1 LFFPY
6 GAIGGRRAVLL
17 RSDWAYDSGPRVR
30 APVRT
35 GARTPQIIG
44 AAIGLGAK
52 DSRCE
57 HGPAALQG
65 GGILDRLQQ
74 QLPASIWS
82 GILHARGNARGCDV
96 LPNIAAFCTR
106 LARAT
111 YKAVRTDRCAWVI
124 GGDHSCAIGSWSGIA
139 SAYDGS
145 LGLIWIDAHLDS
157 HTPDSSPSGAV
168 HGMPL
173 ACLLG
178 AGPPLLTELG
188 GHGAKLR
195 AQNVCVLGV
204 RSFEPA
210 EEMLLQRLGV
220 HVVFMDEIRRRGMA
234 AVFAEAIDRVS
245 SNTVGFGVTIDLDVI
260 DPRDAPGVGSPE
272 PGGIAGAEL
281 AQVLAQLAGR
291 HDLTGVEIAEFNPER
306 DVNGATATLIYELL
320 ASIAGKRGE

>member
-1 LFFPY
+1 M
-6 GAIGGRRAVLL
+6 LL
-17 RSDWAYDSGPRVR
+17 RNDWAYQSGPRVL
-30 APVRT
+30 ASART

-52 DSRCE
+52 DNRCE
-57 HGPAALQG
+57 HGPAALQA

-74 QLPASIWS
+74 QLPASTWA
-82 GILHARGNARGCDV
+82 GILHARGNARGHDL

-111 YKAVRTDRCAWVI
+111 YKAARTDRCAWII

-145 LGLIWIDAHLDS
+145 LGLIWVDAHLDS
-157 HTPDSSPSGAV
+157 HTPESSPSGAV

-178 AGPPLLTELG
+178 VGSPSLTELG
-188 GHGAKLR
+188 GYGPKLLP
-195 AQNVCVLGV
+195 QNVCVIGV

-210 EEMLLQRLGV
+210 EAMLLQRLGV
-220 HVVFMDEIRRRGMA
+220 HIVLMDEIRQRGMA
-234 AVFAEAIDRVS
+234 AVVAEAIDRVS
-245 SNTVGFGVTIDLDVI
+245 SNTAGFGITIDLDVV
-260 DPRDAPGVGSPE
+260 DPRDAPAVGSPE
-272 PGGIAGAEL
+272 PGGIAGADL
-281 AQVLAQLAGR
+281 VQALAQLAR
-291 HDLTGVEIAEFNPER
+291 HPNLAGVEIAEFNPER

>member
-1 LFFPY
+1 M
-6 GAIGGRRAVLL
+6 LL
-17 RSDWAYDSGPRVR
+17 RNDWAYERSPRVR
-30 APVRT
+30 ASVRA

-57 HGPAALQG
+57 HGPAALQAAG
-65 GGILDRLQQ
+65 VVDQLQQ
-74 QLPASIWS
+74 QLPASTWT
-82 GILHARGNARGCDV
+82 GILHARGNARGSDV
-96 LPNIAAFCTR
+96 LPSIAAFCTR

-111 YKAVRTDRCAWVI
+111 YKAARTDRCAWII

-139 SAYDGS
+139 SAYDAP
-145 LGLIWIDAHLDS
+145 LGLIWVDAHLDS

-178 AGPPLLTELG
+178 AGSPLLTQLC
-188 GHGAKLR
+188 GHGPKLR
-195 AQNVCVLGV
+195 PQNVSVIGV

-210 EEMLLQRLGV
+210 EAMLLQRLGV
-220 HVVFMDEIRRRGMA
+220 HIVFMDEVRRRGMA
-234 AVFAEAIDRVS
+234 AVVAEAIDRVG
-245 SNTVGFGVTIDLDVI
+245 SNTASFGVTIDLDVV

-281 AQVLAQLAGR
+281 VQALGQLAGR
-291 HDLTGVEIAEFNPER
+291 HDLAGVEIAEFNPER
-306 DVNGATATLIYELL
+306 DVNGATATLIYEML

>member
-1 LFFPY
+1 
-6 GAIGGRRAVLL
+6 VLL
-17 RSDWAYDSGPRVR
+17 QNDRAYERSPRVR
-30 APVRT
+30 VSART

-44 AAIGLGAK
+44 AAIGLGAM
-52 DSRCE
+52 DNRCE
-57 HGPAALQG
+57 HGPAALQA

-74 QLPASIWS
+74 QLPASTWT
-82 GILHARGNARGCDV
+82 GILHARGNARGSDV
-96 LPNIAAFCTR
+96 LPSIAAFCTR

-111 YKAVRTDRCAWVI
+111 YKAARTDRCAWII

-139 SAYDGS
+139 SAYDAP
-145 LGLIWIDAHLDS
+145 LGLIWVDAHLDS

-178 AGPPLLTELG
+178 TGSPLLTQLC
-188 GHGAKLR
+188 GHGPKLR
-195 AQNVCVLGV
+195 PQNVCVIGV

-210 EEMLLQRLGV
+210 EAMLLQRLGV
-220 HVVFMDEIRRRGMA
+220 RIVLMDEVRRRGMA
-234 AVFAEAIDRVS
+234 SVVADAIDHVS
-245 SNTVGFGVTIDLDVI
+245 RNTTSFGVTIDLDVV
-260 DPRDAPGVGSPE
+260 DPHDAPAVGSPE

-281 AQVLAQLAGR
+281 VQALGQLAGR
-291 HDLTGVEIAEFNPER
+291 HNLAGVEIAEFNPER

>member
-1 LFFPY
+1 
-6 GAIGGRRAVLL
+6 VLL
-17 RSDWAYDSGPRVR
+17 RNDWAYERGARVR
-30 APVRT
+30 TPVRT

-57 HGPAALQG
+57 YGPAALQA

-74 QLPASIWS
+74 QSPASTWS
-82 GILHARGNARGCDV
+82 GILHARGSARGSDI
-96 LPNIAAFCTR
+96 LPGIAAFCTR

-111 YKAVRTDRCAWVI
+111 HKAVRTGRCAWVI

-139 SAYDGS
+139 SAYDRP

-178 AGPPLLTELG
+178 VGPPALTELG
-188 GHGAKLR
+188 GHGPKLR
-195 AQNVCVLGV
+195 AQNVSVLGV

-210 EEMLLQRLGV
+210 EELLLQRLGV
-220 HVVFMDEIRRRGMA
+220 HIVLMDEVRRRGMS
-234 AVFAEAIDRVS
+234 AVLAEAIDRVS
-245 SNTVGFGVTIDLDVI
+245 RNTAGFGVTIDLDAV

-281 AQVLAQLAGR
+281 VQALAQLRDRRDVA
-291 HDLTGVEIAEFNPER
+291 GVEIAEFNPER
-306 DVNGATATLIYELL
+306 DINGATATLIYESF